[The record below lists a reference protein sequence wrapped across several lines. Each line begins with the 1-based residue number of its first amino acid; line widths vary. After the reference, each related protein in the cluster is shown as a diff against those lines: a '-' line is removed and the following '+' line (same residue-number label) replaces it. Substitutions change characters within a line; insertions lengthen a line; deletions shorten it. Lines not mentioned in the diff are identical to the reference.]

1 MSQSLQEFMDLRR
14 VSHARWNITGMGK
27 QSGKYFVSDDD
38 YGEFLFVY
46 FNHVFERR
54 MCASLLER
62 HPPEAS
68 PLLIDLDF
76 RFPKPVERQYT
87 DEQIHL
93 FISAYTEAIHH
104 FIIRDKPLR
113 FFIQETPA
121 PQLDVSKD
129 LCKDGLH
136 IVCPDLIMKYED
148 IFTLRKYVLDTDI
161 IKTAFPGNQME
172 AKDCLDESV
181 IQRNNWFM
189 YGSTKPDRKPYAV
202 TKCYV
207 LELDG
212 ILTKDDSTV
221 TSMEYLSELSIH
233 VNTVSDYSI
242 RPDTQE
248 EWTTWSSLSDI
259 KPTKTKKTKPEPKA
273 DIIPYTIEDNESV
286 STHRSEQ
293 ISKLMKQPDLIWEVH
308 EEGDGFKLTH
318 NSKQCLV
325 ERGHE
330 HSMLNHSCIMVN
342 TTQAVMVCFSHKKK
356 KLPHDTYLAL
366 WNMLRNNEIDKKDDI
381 EERYEVLKVAFE
393 QTHFRILDPPG
404 YMSLVGDVWVHYNRS
419 LLVDMNSGLFVDDD
433 KKIKFT
439 DKWLKD
445 GTIRTYARTGYYVD
459 QSECP
464 LNIFNTFTGLAG
476 SRIPLIEGE
485 TGDITPILEHIS
497 IICNHQAE
505 AIEFLIDW
513 LADIVQH
520 PGILNGIALII
531 IGQHGCG
538 KDIFISWFGTSI
550 IGMEN
555 YFKTARPQV
564 DLFGSFNSS
573 RKNVLF
579 YHIEEVN
586 PTSIQPSMVEQFK
599 NCITD
604 PYASIQLK
612 NKNTTTGESLLKNY
626 NNFVGTSNHS
636 VPFKIERTERRI
648 FAVKASS
655 EKCKN
660 QEYFK
665 RLMDAMNNPIVA
677 REFYEYLKKRDLS
690 KRDWNNPPSTPA
702 LEAWK
707 EECMA
712 KLEPFIDW
720 YRVKNGSDD
729 ILASQ
734 LYNSYIEWC
743 ELMENEE
750 ILSKTAFGVELK
762 EIQSIAKGRISAGI
776 IYKFQ

>member
-1 MSQSLQEFMDLRR
+1 MAQSLQEFMDLRR
-14 VSHARWNITGMGK
+14 ISHARWNITGMGK

-46 FNHVFERR
+46 FNHVFERG
-54 MCASLLER
+54 MSASLLER

-212 ILTKDDSTV
+212 ILTEDDSTV

-233 VNTVSDYSI
+233 INTVSVYSI

-248 EWTTWSSLSDI
+248 EWTTWASLSDI
-259 KPTKTKKTKPEPKA
+259 KPTKTKKQKTEPKA

-404 YMSLVGDVWVHYNRS
+404 YMSLISDTWIHYNRS
-419 LLVDMNSGLFVDDD
+419 LLIDMNSGLFIDEDHKVRF
-433 KKIKFT
+433 I
-439 DKWLKD
+439 DKWLRD
-445 GTIRTYARTGYYVD
+445 CDIRTYARTGYFVD
-459 QSECP
+459 EKECP
-464 LNIFNTFTGLAG
+464 LNIFNTFTGFVA
-476 SRIPLIEGE
+476 SKIPKDDSDLS
-485 TGDITPILEHIS
+485 DISPILEHIE
-497 IICNHQAE
+497 IICNHQKE
-505 AIEFLIDW
+505 AIDFFIDW
-513 LADIVQH
+513 FASIIQNPCSLI
-520 PGILNGIALII
+520 GIALVIL
-531 IGQHGCG
+531 GQHGCG
-538 KDIFISWFGTSI
+538 KDIFLSWFGSSI
-550 IGMEN
+550 LGMEN
-555 YFKTARPQV
+555 YYKTARPQI

-579 YHIEEVN
+579 YHIEEMN
-586 PTSIQPSMVEQFK
+586 SSTIQPALVEQFK
-599 NCITD
+599 NYITD

-612 NKNTTTGESLLKNY
+612 NKNTTTGESLIKNY
-626 NNFVGTSNHS
+626 NRFAGSSNHT
-636 VPFKIERTERRI
+636 VPFFIERTERRI
-648 FAVKASS
+648 FAVKSSS
-655 EKCKN
+655 EKCRN
-660 QEYFK
+660 QAYFK
-665 RLMDAMNNPIVA
+665 RLLDAMGKPDNV
-677 REFYEYLKKRDLS
+677 RKFYDFLMSRDIS
-690 KRDWNNPPSTPA
+690 KRDWCNPPSTPA
-702 LEAWK
+702 LETWK
-707 EECMA
+707 EECLV
-712 KLEPFIDW
+712 KLDPFIDW
-720 YRVKNGSDD
+720 YKQSFDLTDV
-729 ILASQ
+729 LASN
-734 LYNSYIEWC
+734 LHKRYLEWC
-743 ELMENEE
+743 EIMDIDDVMNKTTFGNEMKL
-750 ILSKTAFGVELK
+750 ISSVTKC
-762 EIQSIAKGRISAGI
+762 RISAGMV
-776 IYKFQ
+776 YRFS